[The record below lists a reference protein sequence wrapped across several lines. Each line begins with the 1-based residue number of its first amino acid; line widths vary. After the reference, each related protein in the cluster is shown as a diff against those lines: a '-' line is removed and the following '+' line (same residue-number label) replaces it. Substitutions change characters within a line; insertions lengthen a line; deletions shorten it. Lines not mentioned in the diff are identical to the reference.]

1 MNANIKADEIDF
13 REVFNIL
20 WMSKLQILLITSIV
34 FITSIVYQIVQ
45 TPDYESNFNVRF
57 GSYQVPST
65 KCETDIFKIYR
76 CYYKDTLPL
85 NFYSTLEIKTI
96 NSNLQEKF
104 ESNAN
109 LNLNFIPLQN
119 SININIKSD
128 NQEKIS
134 KKILELA
141 QFFNEKDDAL
151 IEQISFSRNYYLNSL
166 VDYISFVE
174 NLNDTDG
181 LIKNKIN
188 SVSLIKNDL
197 NDLISDETSILKST
211 TSPTKIILQQK
222 ITLKNLVFSTFLGLF
237 ISILITLFRARE
249 RVNQ

>member
-45 TPDYESNFNVRF
+45 PPDYESNFNVRF
-57 GSYQVPST
+57 GSYQVLST
-65 KCETDIFKIYR
+65 KCESDVFKIYR

-85 NFYSTLEIKTI
+85 NFYSTPEIKTI

-109 LNLNFIPLQN
+109 INLNFIPLQN
-119 SININIKSD
+119 SIYINIKSD

-141 QFFNEKDDAL
+141 QFFNEKDDA
-151 IEQISFSRNYYLNSL
+151 ITEQISLNRNNYFNSL
-166 VDYISFVE
+166 VNYMSIAE

-188 SVSLIKNDL
+188 SISLIKNDL
-197 NDLISDETSILKST
+197 SDLISDETSILKST